1 MNINFSHLST
11 AAISEATKSA
21 FIFKESPFESTPIG
35 EITGINLS
43 EIKFN
48 NNEGSTLTTSP
59 TLPKSVFFIFY
70 LRFNF
75 FCLYERCI
83 LTS

>member
-1 MNINFSHLST
+1 METLGINLFFITPSVSVMNINFSHLS

-48 NNEGSTLTTSP
+48 NNEGST
-59 TLPKSVFFIFY
+59 
-70 LRFNF
+70 
-75 FCLYERCI
+75 
-83 LTS
+83 